1 MHFNIVKA
9 WSEMLELIDKSKTA
23 KHFMWLTYTV
33 FLAAL
38 LIWKPDII
46 NILAALAQ

>member
-38 LIWKPDII
+38 LI
-46 NILAALAQ
+46 